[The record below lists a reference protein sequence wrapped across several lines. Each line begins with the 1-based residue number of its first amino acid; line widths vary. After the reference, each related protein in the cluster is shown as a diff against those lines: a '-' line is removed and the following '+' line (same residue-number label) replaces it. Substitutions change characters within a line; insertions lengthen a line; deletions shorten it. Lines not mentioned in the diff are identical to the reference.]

1 MAKKASKKKSTQPN
15 LLSILVAAIVVIG
28 AAFASCL
35 PSAEAPTPV
44 APVTVTAVGVVPT
57 QAAPSVATLTP
68 GGAATATFT
77 PLPVNIATLPPIT
90 GGTGQVNIIN
100 VAQGFGAQKGF
111 WQVYFTAPTGNS
123 NPATYIGGID
133 GQLATA
139 INGVQRTLDIAAF
152 EWNLQSL
159 TDAVLAAHRRGVQ
172 VRMVVDD
179 EHTIRDSQSTIKQL
193 IDAGVPVVGDER
205 SALMHN
211 KFMILDS
218 TVVWTGSWNYS
229 INDTY
234 RNNNNA
240 VSLRS
245 QKLVQNYQTEFNEMF
260 VNHKFG
266 PTSPEN
272 TPNIGFSQ
280 DGIPMQVYFASED
293 PVVIALIATLGRAN
307 KSIRFMNF
315 SFTDYDVAKV
325 IIERAQAGVSAQ
337 GIFETTG
344 SQTEYSELRTLFCA
358 GVSARQDGNKYVLHH
373 KVFIVDDTTIVT
385 GSFNISSNA
394 TRSNDENLIII
405 SDPDLAA
412 QYIAEFN
419 RRWQESKI
427 PTAFT
432 CS

>member
-1 MAKKASKKKSTQPN
+1 MTKKGSNKKNPQPT
-15 LLSILVAAIVVIG
+15 LLSVLIAAIVLIG
-28 AAFASCL
+28 AALASLL
-35 PSAEAPTPV
+35 PNNN
-44 APVTVTAVGVVPT
+44 APVPGTPATVTSSAGIIPT
-57 QAAPSVATLTP
+57 NPPAS
-68 GGAATATFT
+68 GNATFT
-77 PLPVNIATLPPIT
+77 PLPVDIATLAPVTSAP
-90 GGTGQVNIIN
+90 GQVSIIN
-100 VAQGFGAQKGF
+100 VVQGFGASKGF

-123 NPATYIGGID
+123 NPATYVGGID
-133 GQLATA
+133 GQLAAA

-179 EHTIRDSQSTIKQL
+179 EHTIRDSQSTINQL
-193 IDAGVPVVGDER
+193 INAGVSVVGDER

-240 VSLRS
+240 VALRS
-245 QKLVQNYQTEFNEMF
+245 QKVIQDYQTEFNEMF
-260 VNHKFG
+260 VDHEFG
-266 PTSPEN
+266 PTSSEN
-272 TPNIGFSQ
+272 TPNISFTQ
-280 DGIPMQVYFASED
+280 NGIPIQVYYASED
-293 PVVIALIATLGRAN
+293 PVLTALLATVGRAN

-315 SFTDYDVAKV
+315 SFTDFDVAKA
-325 IIERAQAGVSAQ
+325 IIDRAQAGVTAQ

-344 SQTEYSELRTLFCA
+344 SQTEASELRTLFCA
-358 GVSARQDGNKYVLHH
+358 GISARQDGNKYILHH
-373 KVFIVDDTTIVT
+373 KVFIVDDTTVVT

-394 TRSNDENLIII
+394 TRSNDENLIVI

-419 RRWQESKI
+419 RRWQESKV

-432 CS
+432 CN